1 MRAFKAFRKNMT
13 CTMGNGVYQYAENKT
28 FTEDRAQAHESGFH
42 CAEYI
47 LHCFNY
53 YSAGK
58 DTIVCPVEAL
68 GDIDE
73 DGSDTK
79 ISCTVMKVGQKM
91 DPESIVFEALKYLA
105 KHPKFEDEKNVST
118 ETGYRHGMYS
128 IVRGKNPK
136 AAGDIGTVLG
146 FLKEKPKSKQ
156 IEAMAIYTVDG
167 KKFKKG
173 RYYDITG
180 KEVKTDDE
188 KS

>member
-91 DPESIVFEALKYLA
+91 DP
-105 KHPKFEDEKNVST
+105 
-118 ETGYRHGMYS
+118 
-128 IVRGKNPK
+128 
-136 AAGDIGTVLG
+136 
-146 FLKEKPKSKQ
+146 
-156 IEAMAIYTVDG
+156 
-167 KKFKKG
+167 
-173 RYYDITG
+173 
-180 KEVKTDDE
+180 
-188 KS
+188 